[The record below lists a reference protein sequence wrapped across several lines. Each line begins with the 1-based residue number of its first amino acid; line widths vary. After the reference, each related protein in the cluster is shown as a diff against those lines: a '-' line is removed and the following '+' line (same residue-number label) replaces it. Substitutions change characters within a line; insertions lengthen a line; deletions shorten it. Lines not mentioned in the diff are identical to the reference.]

1 MISYELAY
9 HWIIWYIIYVI
20 SHMIHTL
27 DPPPT
32 RRLPLTYLIF
42 PKFIIVPDLP
52 HEKRTL
58 PGAASP
64 WRPPSPAP
72 REGRKVH
79 VLCLEKCAVWTQFVL
94 DLLLLCFDLAQ
105 YSVI

>member
-42 PKFIIVPDLP
+42 DHCAWSLLRWLP
-52 HEKRTL
+52 H
-58 PGAASP
+58 
-64 WRPPSPAP
+64 
-72 REGRKVH
+72 
-79 VLCLEKCAVWTQFVL
+79 
-94 DLLLLCFDLAQ
+94 
-105 YSVI
+105 